1 MLKLGIDSENEE
13 SYTAQESSIKKTQH
27 AAAELALK
35 NTKFKLPVKR
45 DKNLV
50 KTASRDSKDDDQTD
64 SKIAQDSESILT
76 NKRSQNNPKTN
87 RKSFPI

>member
-13 SYTAQESSIKKTQH
+13 SYTAQGSSIKKTQH

-35 NTKFKLPVKR
+35 KTKFKLPIKR

-50 KTASRDSKDDDQTD
+50 KSPSKDVIDDNHAE
-64 SKIAQDSESILT
+64 SKTAQEPEST
-76 NKRSQNNPKTN
+76 AMNKRPQKNSKTN
-87 RKSFPI
+87 RK